1 MQVYFDN
8 SSTTFPKA
16 PGVAKG
22 VARYLSK
29 GAYNISRGGYQS
41 STEIGLQVLDVRVKL
56 ADFFNAPLPQN
67 VIFTQ
72 SITHS
77 LNMILKGYLKR
88 GDHVIT
94 TSMEHNAVM
103 RNLTQIG
110 VDYAL
115 ADNVAQMEDL
125 STEKT
130 KCIVMIHG
138 SNVSGD
144 VFDLEKAKRIAQ
156 RKGLYLIVD
165 CAQTAGVLPIDFNG
179 IDALAFTGHKG
190 LLALPGIGGF
200 IVSEAFNKVLTT
212 TIVGGTGSHSDSIE
226 QPLLMP
232 DKYEAGTA
240 NIPGILSLGVALDY
254 INTTGITAI
263 HAKEYQ
269 LMRRFIDGLQPFIKS
284 GAIRVVAKGPIETRL
299 AVVSVDFIGRD
310 NGTVAHQ
317 LDSRYGIMTRSGL
330 HCSPMAHRSLG
341 TFPQGTVRFSLGY
354 QNNHEQVDYVIKRI
368 EELLHES

>member
-16 PGVAKG
+16 PGVANV
-22 VARYLSK
+22 VADYLSK
-29 GAYNISRGGYQS
+29 GAYNISRGGYQA
-41 STEIGLQVLDVRVKL
+41 STQIGLKVLDVRVKL
-56 ADFFNAPLPQN
+56 ADFFNAPRPQN

-77 LNMILKGYLKR
+77 LNMILKGFLKKD
-88 GDHVIT
+88 DHVVT

-110 VDYAL
+110 VDYSL
-115 ADNVAQMEDL
+115 ADSAEQMAQL
-125 STEKT
+125 CTEKT

-144 VFDLEKAKRIAQ
+144 IFDLEQAKQIAKRNGIF
-156 RKGLYLIVD
+156 LIVD

-200 IVSEAFNKVLTT
+200 IVSETFNEALATI
-212 TIVGGTGSHSDSIE
+212 IVGGTGSRSDSIE

-240 NIPGILSLGVALDY
+240 NIPGILSLGASLDY
-254 INTTGITAI
+254 LIKTGVATI
-263 HAKEYQ
+263 HAKEHQ
-269 LMRRFIDGLQPFIKS
+269 LMRRFIEGLRPLIES
-284 GAIRVVAKGPIETRL
+284 GTIRVVAKGPIETRL

-310 NGTVAHQ
+310 NGMISHQ
-317 LDSRYGIMTRSGL
+317 LDSHYGIMTRSGL

-354 QNNHEQVDYVIKRI
+354 QNNDEQVDYVIKSI